1 MLTALSPIS
10 ALQSK
15 GLPES
20 KRMKRIP
27 YFAALLL
34 SLVLVACGGNGGDI
48 PVLPGGTALPAAPV
62 APASGVPASGVPA
75 GPTLN
80 LVVGTPMTSYQPIT
94 GAGGTPPYTYSYT
107 GLLPMGLA
115 YSATTGLMT
124 GTPTATYATA
134 NMVFSAKDA
143 LNVAA
148 GTNVTVAVTVSA
160 PWIGTKQLGAPAA
173 IIRQH
178 GSATDASGNVYVAGD
193 VNVGLDGNTLTG
205 GTDFFLSKY
214 DKVGTKLYT
223 KQLGAPYVGL
233 NKSTTIANAVA
244 TDAGGNVYVAGHTS
258 HGLDGNTVTGTQ
270 DFFLT
275 KFDST
280 GLKVYTKQLGV
291 AAANTVAT
299 GVATDVLGNIYVSG
313 YTNGGLDGNTLT
325 GTQDF
330 FLTKFDSTGL
340 KVYTKQL
347 GVAAASTGATAVAT
361 DGNANVYISG
371 NTNGGLDGN
380 LLTGTQDF
388 FLTKFDAAG
397 AKVYTKQLGVAAATT
412 TARSVATD
420 VLGNVHVAGDT
431 NGALDGNLLVGA
443 NDFFVTNYNAIGTKL
458 YTKQL
463 GVAAATT
470 HGNDV
475 ATDAA
480 GSVYITGDTTGG
492 LDGNVL
498 TGAQDYFLTKYDL
511 NGLKLYTKMGVNG
524 SSLGISL
531 AINAANEVYVSGET
545 SAGVDGN
552 VLTGLIDFF
561 LAKFSSAGVKQ

>member
-62 APASGVPASGVPA
+62 VPGSGVPASGVPA

-94 GAGGTPPYTYSYT
+94 GAAGTPPYTYSYT

-115 YSATTGLMT
+115 YNATTGLMT

-134 NMVFSAKDA
+134 NMVFSVKDA

-233 NKSTTIANAVA
+233 NKSITIANAVA

-258 HGLDGNTVTGTQ
+258 HGLDGNTV
-270 DFFLT
+270 
-275 KFDST
+275 
-280 GLKVYTKQLGV
+280 
-291 AAANTVAT
+291 
-299 GVATDVLGNIYVSG
+299 
-313 YTNGGLDGNTLT
+313 T

-443 NDFFVTNYNAIGTKL
+443 NDFFVTSYNAIGTKL
-458 YTKQL
+458 HTKEL

-492 LDGNVL
+492 LDGNAL

-524 SSLGISL
+524 SSLGRSL
-531 AINAANEVYVSGET
+531 TINAANEVYVSGET
-545 SAGVDGN
+545 STGVDGN

>member
-1 MLTALSPIS
+1 MPRRLSRRRD
-10 ALQSK
+10 QRTHQK
-15 GLPES
+15 VTQM
-20 KRMKRIP
+20 RHIP

-34 SLVLVACGGNGGDI
+34 SFTLVACGGNGGDI
-48 PVLPGGTALPAAPV
+48 PTLPGGPAAPAAPV
-62 APASGVPASGVPA
+62 VPASGVPASAVPA
-75 GPTLN
+75 TPTLN
-80 LVVGTPMTSYQPIT
+80 LVVGTPMTSYQPVT

-134 NMVFSAKDA
+134 NMVFAVKDA

-148 GTNVTVAVTVSA
+148 ASSVTVAVTVSP
-160 PWIGTKQLGAPAA
+160 PWVGTKQLGAPAA
-173 IIRQH
+173 IIRQN
-178 GSATDASGNVYVAGD
+178 GSATDSNGNVYVAGD
-193 VNVGLDGNTLTG
+193 VNAGLDGNTLTG
-205 GTDFFLSKY
+205 GTDFFLTKY

-233 NKSTTIANAVA
+233 NKSITIANGVA
-244 TDAGGNVYVAGHTS
+244 TDAAGNVFVAGHTS
-258 HGLDGNTVTGTQ
+258 HGLDGNVVTGAQ

-275 KFDST
+275 KYDAT

-299 GVATDVLGNIYVSG
+299 SVATDVLGNVYVAG
-313 YTNGGLDGNTLT
+313 YTTGGLDGNVLT

-361 DGNANVYISG
+361 DGNGNVYVTG
-371 NTNGGLDGN
+371 NTSAGLDGN

-397 AKVYTKQLGVAAATT
+397 TKVYTKQLGVAAATT

-443 NDFFVTNYNAIGTKL
+443 NDFFVTSYNAVGTKL

-475 ATDAA
+475 AADGA
-480 GSVYITGDTTGG
+480 GSIYVIGDTTGG

-524 SSLGISL
+524 SSVGKSV
-531 AINAANEVYVSGET
+531 AINTSNEVYVAGQT
-545 SAGVDGN
+545 STGVDGN

-561 LAKFSSAGVKQ
+561 LAKFSNAGVKQ